1 MISKYRYN
9 NVDWID
15 VQSPTKEE
23 VYSLIEE
30 YSIPAII
37 TEELIT
43 ETVRSKVDLYD
54 NLIYLVLHF
63 PVTRTKNKDQSE
75 QEIDFIVGKN
85 FLITTHYE
93 LINPLHEFFKKF
105 EVRALLNKK
114 SKDEHAGHLFYH
126 IIKELYRNVNQNL
139 EMINPDLK
147 KIERNIFEGK
157 EKDTVKIISEVN
169 RKLLNFKQAMRHHY
183 EALRSFESAGKKF
196 FEPEFGFQ
204 LEAIIGEYNKIK
216 NAMDSHKEIITDLR
230 ETNDSLLA
238 NKTNETMK
246 ILTIITF
253 MISPVTVISSIFM
266 MNTDFILIQ
275 GVSEFYI
282 VLGAM
287 LLTSII
293 TFIFFKMK
301 KWL

>member
-23 VYSLIEE
+23 VYSLVEE

-43 ETVRSKVDLYD
+43 ETVRSKVDLYE

-63 PVTRTKNKDQSE
+63 PVTRIKNQDQSE

-85 FLITTHYE
+85 FLITIHYE

-114 SKDEHAGHLFYH
+114 GKDEHAGHLFYH

-139 EMINPDLK
+139 ETINPELK

-183 EALRSFESAGKKF
+183 EALKSFESAGKKF
-196 FEPEFGFQ
+196 FEPEFSFQ

-266 MNTDFILIQ
+266 MNTDFVLIQ
-275 GVSEFYI
+275 GISEFYI

-287 LLTSII
+287 ILTSII
-293 TFIFFKMK
+293 TFIFFKTK

>member
-1 MISKYRYN
+1 
-9 NVDWID
+9 
-15 VQSPTKEE
+15 
-23 VYSLIEE
+23 
-30 YSIPAII
+30 
-37 TEELIT
+37 
-43 ETVRSKVDLYD
+43 
-54 NLIYLVLHF
+54 
-63 PVTRTKNKDQSE
+63 
-75 QEIDFIVGKN
+75 
-85 FLITTHYE
+85 
-93 LINPLHEFFKKF
+93 
-105 EVRALLNKK
+105 
-114 SKDEHAGHLFYH
+114 
-126 IIKELYRNVNQNL
+126 
-139 EMINPDLK
+139 
-147 KIERNIFEGK
+147 
-157 EKDTVKIISEVN
+157 
-169 RKLLNFKQAMRHHY
+169 
-183 EALRSFESAGKKF
+183 
-196 FEPEFGFQ
+196 
-204 LEAIIGEYNKIK
+204 
-216 NAMDSHKEIITDLR
+216 MDSHKEIITDLR